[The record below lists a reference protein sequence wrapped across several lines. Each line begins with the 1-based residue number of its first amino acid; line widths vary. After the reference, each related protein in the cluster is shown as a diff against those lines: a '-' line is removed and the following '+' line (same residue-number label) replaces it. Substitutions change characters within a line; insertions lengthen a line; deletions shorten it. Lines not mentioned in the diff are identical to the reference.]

1 MIRPMTSTSVSS
13 VKAFLAEDS
22 GLIRERL
29 QAALGAARIDVVGQ
43 AATPD
48 ACISGILDS
57 QPDVVVLDIQLEGG
71 SGLEVMKAVRSA
83 EPGVAFVVLSSH
95 AAPVFRKRYLQEGAV
110 RFLDKSTEF
119 EQLAPAVASAAGRR
133 PVH

>member
-1 MIRPMTSTSVSS
+1 M
-13 VKAFLAEDS
+13 KAFLAEDS

-29 QAALGAARIDVVGQ
+29 QAALGAARITVVGQ
-43 AATPD
+43 AGTPG

-57 QPDVVVLDIQLEGG
+57 RPDVVVLDIQLDGG
-71 SGLEVMKAVRSA
+71 SGLEVLQAVRSE
-83 EPGVAFVVLSSH
+83 EPGVAFVVFSSH
-95 AAPVFRKRYLQEGAV
+95 AAPVYRKRYLQEGAV

-119 EQLAPAVASAAGRR
+119 EQLARAVASAARR

>member
-1 MIRPMTSTSVSS
+1 MIHPMTSTSES

-22 GLIRERL
+22 GAIRERL
-29 QAALGAARIDVVGQ
+29 QAALGAASIDVVGQ
-43 AATPD
+43 AGTPQ
-48 ACISGILDS
+48 ACISGILGS
-57 QPDVVVLDIQLEGG
+57 QPDVVVLDIQLDGG
-71 SGLEVMKAVRSA
+71 SGLEVLKAVRSA
-83 EPGVAFVVLSSH
+83 EPAVAFVVFSSH

-119 EQLAPAVASAAGRR
+119 EELAPAVASAGRR